1 MSELKTLLVARKV
14 VVAPLYVDDGMLAEI
29 VLGERAKS
37 WAVVRAMLQREGMP
51 PTRRAFGGL
60 YYLPA
65 QLRFLDK
72 REGIPTSPEEAG
84 YAEDGPANFGP

>member
-1 MSELKTLLVARKV
+1 MSELKMLLVARKLV
-14 VVAPLYVDDGMLAEI
+14 LSPLYVDDRLLAEV

-37 WAVVRAMLQREGMP
+37 WPAVRAMLEREGMP
-51 PTRRAFGGL
+51 PARRGFGGL

-65 QLRFLDK
+65 QLHFLDK
-72 REGIPTSPEEAG
+72 REGIAASNVEGG